1 MSIKLKINGEVRE
14 VKADPDTPLL
24 WVIRDELASNR

>member
-1 MSIKLKINGEVRE
+1 MPKLNVNGKTID

-24 WVIRDELASNR
+24 WVFRDTSD